1 MPCGSEGK
9 RSSLGHVCLSRRK
22 VKSFLSSSLAQSTSV
37 VYTGLF
43 SSPWASVEG
52 MGDEREGK
60 RKREREKERER
71 EREQES
77 KVRDHSL
84 CLKPEYQPKKLRS
97 FPREWVNLRSLGIS
111 CRQSC

>member
-52 MGDEREGK
+52 MGEEREGK
-60 RKREREKERER
+60 RKRER

-84 CLKPEYQPKKLRS
+84 CLKPEYHPKKLRS
-97 FPREWVNLRSLGIS
+97 FPREWVSLRFLGIS
-111 CRQSC
+111 CRHSC

>member
-1 MPCGSEGK
+1 
-9 RSSLGHVCLSRRK
+9 
-22 VKSFLSSSLAQSTSV
+22 
-37 VYTGLF
+37 
-43 SSPWASVEG
+43 